1 MWPDP
6 DELVRILEAGVN
18 VVSTAAFI
26 NGRGNPAD
34 RERIL
39 DACKRGGVSMFGSG
53 ISPGFVELIS
63 IATATICDRVDKI
76 TIERSG
82 GLDGVRLPRDRAARS
97 GSVAPSTIPSF
108 RP

>member
-1 MWPDP
+1 MKMMRCHATTYAM
-6 DELVRILEAGVN
+6 LGL
-18 VVSTAAFI
+18 

-34 RERIL
+34 RERVL

-76 TIERSG
+76 TINE
-82 GLDGVRLPRDRAARS
+82 AADS
-97 GSVAPSTIPSF
+97 TAYGCSAIAPCGT
-108 RP
+108 